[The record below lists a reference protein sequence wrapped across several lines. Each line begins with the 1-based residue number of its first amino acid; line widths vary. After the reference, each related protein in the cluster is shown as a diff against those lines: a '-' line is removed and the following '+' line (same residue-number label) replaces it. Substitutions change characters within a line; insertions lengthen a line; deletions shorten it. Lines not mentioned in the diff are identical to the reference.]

1 MWQRTSRHREAATLD
16 EEYIEYF
23 QFRWLMTSVGNE
35 TRLRCPWNSD
45 IRRLHARRNEEAPQ
59 KETENIE
66 ENTTGREA
74 CEPQFEEQRQ
84 FQDDGP
90 QVEIEETHLKIYS
103 ANCGFLCSVLCQI
116 PAILRRPLSLRLI
129 LRLLAHHCNSAFFF
143 CVLYA
148 CSASIFGGPPCP
160 HMIWDST
167 LRAC

>member
-66 ENTTGREA
+66 GKHHWPWGMRATVWGAAAISRRWAASRDRGEAPENIFCELRVLVLCSLSNPCNSSEA
-74 CEPQFEEQRQ
+74 S
-84 FQDDGP
+84 
-90 QVEIEETHLKIYS
+90 KS
-103 ANCGFLCSVLCQI
+103 AIDPSATCPPLQLGFFFLCALC
-116 PAILRRPLSLRLI
+116 L
-129 LRLLAHHCNSAFFF
+129 
-143 CVLYA
+143 
-148 CSASIFGGPPCP
+148 
-160 HMIWDST
+160 
-167 LRAC
+167 